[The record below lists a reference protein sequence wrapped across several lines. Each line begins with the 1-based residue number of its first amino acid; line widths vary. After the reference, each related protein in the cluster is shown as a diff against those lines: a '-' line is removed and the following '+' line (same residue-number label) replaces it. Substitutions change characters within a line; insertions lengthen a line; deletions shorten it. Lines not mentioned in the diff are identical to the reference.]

1 MSLKKVRYGT
11 NYIALIV
18 ILAAI
23 LGVINLLSYRHF
35 LRADLTENK
44 QYTISAST
52 KKVLAGLD
60 DIVNIKVYFSKK
72 LPPYLTTLTD
82 QVTDLLDE
90 YRTYAKGNLNIE
102 FIDPAE
108 DPTMEQKLRF
118 MGIPQVRLNVIERDQ
133 AQFTNVYLGMAILYG
148 DNKEVI
154 PAVTDTNILLLLSC
168 NILIAD

>member
-1 MSLKKVRYGT
+1 MSLKKIRYGT
-11 NYIALIV
+11 NYIILIV

-35 LRADLTENK
+35 LRADLTDNK

-90 YRTYAKGNLNIE
+90 YRT
-102 FIDPAE
+102 
-108 DPTMEQKLRF
+108 
-118 MGIPQVRLNVIERDQ
+118 
-133 AQFTNVYLGMAILYG
+133 
-148 DNKEVI
+148 
-154 PAVTDTNILLLLSC
+154 
-168 NILIAD
+168 